1 MCHRISTSEAE
12 MQPARAAYV
21 RFRTC
26 TAKVTPIPTRRGAC
40 STTYFRREGLFDP
53 VSIVL
58 ALKRPERIQAIS
70 LRLMGGDSQCNA
82 RRERIERCGSIHF
95 LSLRSPLC
103 DSSDFTRRPEA
114 FQNVFKTNTVHR
126 SAYYPPDE
134 IFKAGKKQRMVWDPC
149 FPLWMTHFVLRIE
162 RAALAKIIFISL
174 FGSTLFW

>member
-40 STTYFRREGLFDP
+40 STTYLRREGLFDP

-82 RRERIERCGSIHF
+82 SRERNERCGSIPF
-95 LSLRSPLC
+95 LSPRSPLC
-103 DSSDFTRRPEA
+103 DSSDFTRRPEG
-114 FQNVFKTNTVHR
+114 FQNVFKTNTVRR
-126 SAYYPPDE
+126 S
-134 IFKAGKKQRMVWDPC
+134 
-149 FPLWMTHFVLRIE
+149 THQMRSLKPGRSREWFETLVFHCGWHTSFWELNVLHWQ
-162 RAALAKIIFISL
+162 K
-174 FGSTLFW
+174 